1 MAKQYKGVIRLKCV
15 DLANWA
21 SLQGLFADVTS
32 EDPIR
37 YSSEGMDTIFVHVQK
52 TDTLEALLAELDE
65 AMGAAKEKFSGMN
78 QDFDDLMVGVKSAL
92 DNRAMQRSFF
102 MQLSIPISPFIE
114 VTIKE
119 TETTP
124 ATIVE

>member
-1 MAKQYKGVIRLKCV
+1 MAKQYKGVIRLKCI

-21 SLQGLFADVTS
+21 SMQGLFNDVSS

-37 YSSEGMDTIFVHVQK
+37 YSSEGMDTIFVHVLK
-52 TDTLEALLAELDE
+52 TNTLEELLANLDYG
-65 AMGAAKEKFSGMN
+65 MTAAQAKFSGMN

-92 DNRAMQRSFF
+92 DNRAMTRSFH
-102 MQLSIPISPFIE
+102 MQLTIPISPFIE

-119 TETTP
+119 
-124 ATIVE
+124 IDVEDK